1 MTTSSLLSK
10 LRSDRTLWGKIAIV
24 AISILIMGY
33 IGSALPGGDDLD
45 VFMPATRL
53 LLAGE
58 SPYNEPLFFTPVWSL
73 LPFIPLVVLPT
84 FIGRAILFVIILFS
98 FAYSAWRFG
107 AKPIAVAAFLLS
119 PPVIMTLWLSSI
131 DWIPI
136 LGFVLP
142 PQIGL
147 FFISTKPQMG
157 SVVALF
163 WFVEAFRTGGVKKVV
178 HTFWPITAALLVTF
192 ALYGLWPLQASDRDI
207 INIGHNSS
215 LWPVSIPVGL
225 GLFAATF
232 HKRNISYAMAASPC
246 LSPYVMA
253 TSWAGAFMAILLS
266 VPETIAA
273 VIGAW
278 ILIAIRAMG

>member
-1 MTTSSLLSK
+1 MTSLLSRLK
-10 LRSDRTLWGKIAIV
+10 SDRTLYGKATIIALAV
-24 AISILIMGY
+24 LIMGY
-33 IGSALPGGDDLD
+33 IGYTLPGGDDLD

-53 LLAGE
+53 LLAGK
-58 SPYNEPLFFTPVWSL
+58 SPYNEPMFFTPVWTL
-73 LPFIPLVVLPT
+73 LPFIPLTVLPPL
-84 FIGRAILFVIILFS
+84 IGRAILFIVILFS

-107 AKPIAVAAFLLS
+107 AKPVAIVAFLLS

-147 FFISTKPQMG
+147 FFVATKPQMG

-163 WFVEAFRTGGVKKVV
+163 WLVEAFRTGGTKKVIKI
-178 HTFWPITAALLVTF
+178 FWPITAAILLTF
-192 ALYGLWPLQASDRDI
+192 VFFGLWPLQASNRDI
-207 INIGHNSS
+207 VNIGHNSS

-225 GLFAATF
+225 GLLVATF

-253 TSWAGAFMAILLS
+253 TSWSGAFMAILLS

-278 ILIAIRAMG
+278 ILVAIRMS